1 MFTGIVTRSCAVQA
15 IEDRPG
21 LRTITVQLTPSLIQ
35 GLERGASVAID
46 GVCLTATDMNVDDA
60 LASFD
65 VMQETLNKT
74 TLGALLPEA
83 LVHVERSATFGQEVG
98 GHIVSGH
105 VSGVAKVISI
115 ARPENN
121 FVLTLQVPDSARDF
135 IFEKGF
141 VAIKGASLTVVDY
154 HHEEGIFSVWLI
166 PETLDV
172 TTFGALSPGD
182 VVNFEVDPQT
192 VAIVETVRRTLERQP
207 R

>member
-1 MFTGIVTRSCAVQA
+1 MFTGIVARSCAVRA

-21 LRTITVQLTPSLIQ
+21 LRTITVQLTPSLIE

-46 GVCLTATDMNVDDA
+46 GVCLTATEMNLEEAYV
-60 LASFD
+60 SFD

-74 TLGALLPEA
+74 TLGALLPEDP
-83 LVHVERSATFGQEVG
+83 VHVERSASFGQEVG

-105 VSGVAKVISI
+105 VSGMAQVVSI

-121 FVLTLQVPDSARDF
+121 FVLTLQVPEPFRDF

-141 VAIKGASLTVVDY
+141 VSLKGASLTVVDY
-154 HHEEGIFSVWLI
+154 QHEEGIFSVWLI
-166 PETLDV
+166 PETLEV

-182 VVNFEVDPQT
+182 RVNFEVDPQT
-192 VAIVETVRRTLERQP
+192 VAIVETVRRTLARQG
-207 R
+207 

>member
-1 MFTGIVTRSCAVQA
+1 QAQTHRIDPVNRAFTRRALTAMLPVPGNTRRFRPVVPSTSPYRRIDIMFTGIVTRSCAVQA

-121 FVLTLQVPDSARDF
+121 FVLTLQVPDSA
-135 IFEKGF
+135 
-141 VAIKGASLTVVDY
+141 
-154 HHEEGIFSVWLI
+154 
-166 PETLDV
+166 
-172 TTFGALSPGD
+172 
-182 VVNFEVDPQT
+182 
-192 VAIVETVRRTLERQP
+192 
-207 R
+207 

>member
-1 MFTGIVTRSCAVQA
+1 MFTGIVTRSCAIRA

-21 LRTITVQLTPSLIQ
+21 LRTLTVQLDNRLID

-46 GVCLTATDMNVDDA
+46 GVCLTATDMNLEEAHV
-60 LASFD
+60 SFD

-74 TLGALLPEA
+74 TLGALLPES

-105 VSGVAKVISI
+105 VSGVAKVVSI

-121 FVLTLQVPDSARDF
+121 FVLTLQVPESARDF
-135 IFEKGF
+135 IFDKGF

-172 TTFGALSPGD
+172 TTFADLSPGD
-182 VVNFEVDPQT
+182 TVNFEVDPQT
-192 VAIVETVRRTLERQP
+192 VAIVETVRRTLARQV